1 MRFHFSMYINMN
13 ECGYGPIKQRDDLV
27 YVVYNGQASWPV
39 DKINNIVF
47 AGVNNIY
54 KIAFVITELDFLNL
68 FQ

>member
-39 DKINNIVF
+39 DKIKAAPWDDINF
-47 AGVNNIY
+47 R
-54 KIAFVITELDFLNL
+54 F
-68 FQ
+68 